1 MTPAGGVI
9 CPKCQYMESAAG
21 ASFCSQCGEA
31 LRGPPCPV
39 CSAPT
44 EAGDRFCTECG
55 ASLGAKRS
63 RLAAAG
69 TRSPVVVVSAIALI
83 AVILLVVQQTSKS
96 DNPSASLPAPPP
108 GTLGPTSAV
117 DLESM
122 TPREA
127 ADRLFVRVMT
137 AVESG
142 DQAQAE
148 LFLPMA
154 IASYD
159 RIAALTL
166 DDRFHLSL
174 LFALS
179 GDGAS
184 ALEVAEAGLAVRP
197 THLLCLA
204 AAAEAALL
212 LEDEAGARAH
222 YQTLVDAYEEER
234 RAGLVEYGPQT
245 EGGHANLLPVLRE
258 DALEFLAATEP
269 PEPGP

>member
-1 MTPAGGVI
+1 MVVMAV
-9 CPKCQYMESAAG
+9 M
-21 ASFCSQCGEA
+21 
-31 LRGPPCPV
+31 
-39 CSAPT
+39 
-44 EAGDRFCTECG
+44 
-55 ASLGAKRS
+55 
-63 RLAAAG
+63 
-69 TRSPVVVVSAIALI
+69 VVVVVRLTFHAGA
-83 AVILLVVQQTSKS
+83 APGPP
-96 DNPSASLPAPPP
+96 PSTPP

-127 ADRLFVRVMT
+127 ADRLFIRVMT

-174 LFALS
+174 LHALG
-179 GDGAS
+179 GDGAL

-212 LEDEAGARAH
+212 LGDDARARAH
-222 YQTLVDAYEEER
+222 YQTLVDVYEEESK
-234 RAGLVEYGPQT
+234 ADLVEYGPQT
-245 EGGHANLLPVLRE
+245 GGGHANLLPVLRE

-269 PEPGP
+269 PEPGR

>member
-1 MTPAGGVI
+1 MTPADGVI
-9 CPKCQYMESAAG
+9 CPKCRYAENAAD
-21 ASFCSQCGEA
+21 ANFCSRCGGA
-31 LRGPPCPV
+31 LRGPPCPA
-39 CSAPT
+39 CSAAT
-44 EAGDRFCTECG
+44 EVADRFCTECG
-55 ASLGAKRS
+55 AGLGAKRS

-83 AVILLVVQQTSKS
+83 TVVLLVVQQASRS
-96 DNPSASLPAPPP
+96 NDSIANPITPPP
-108 GTLGPTSAV
+108 GTLGPTSTV

-127 ADRLFVRVMT
+127 ADRLFIRVMT

-148 LFLPMA
+148 FFLPKA

-179 GDGAS
+179 GDAAS

-197 THLLCLA
+197 SHLLCLA

-222 YQTLVDAYEEER
+222 YQTLVDVYEEER
-234 RAGLVEYGPQT
+234 QADLVEYGPQT